1 MHETLDP
8 STLLDLDRYPI
19 ADLDSPHLRTII
31 ADARQSLSAQGV
43 AILPGFAKPDA
54 CAAAAAEGL
63 SLRSRAHLEDVWG
76 TPYLEVPSDAFPESH
91 PRRSLF
97 QSLTWVIAYDLI
109 PASSSVR
116 RLYEWDPL
124 MHFIAAVLDRQPL
137 YRMTDPLGALNVTV
151 MEEGHVQGWH
161 YDNAQF
167 VVSLALQASTEGG
180 LFECA
185 PFIRSATEENYADVA
200 RVLAGDAPDLL
211 QVMPMVPGTLM
222 IFEGRYSIHRVS
234 PVVGATPRVV
244 ALFAY
249 DTRPESDTSE
259 LFKLLRYGRSE
270 AIRDVPA

>member
-1 MHETLDP
+1 MHAPLDP
-8 STLLDLDRYPI
+8 SSLLDLDRYPI
-19 ADLDSPHLRTII
+19 ADIDSERLQAII

-43 AILPGFAKPDA
+43 AILPGFVKPDV
-54 CAAAAAEGL
+54 CAAMAADGL
-63 SLRSRAHLEDVWG
+63 ALRNRGHLEDVWG
-76 TPYLEVPSDAFPESH
+76 TPYLEVPNDAFPDSH

-109 PASSSVR
+109 PATAPVR

-124 MHFIAAVLDRQPL
+124 MQFIAAVLDRQPL

-211 QVMPMVPGTLM
+211 QIMPMVPGTLM

-234 PVVGATPRVV
+234 PVVGQTPRVV

-249 DTRPESDTSE
+249 DTRPESDTSD

-270 AIRDVPA
+270 AVRDVSV